1 MRNSEIW
8 FNGKAASEYGVR
20 HIEAYPEYN
29 RPERKADVFEVPGRS
44 GSVVFMQ
51 DAWNEIE
58 KQYDI
63 YCGDG
68 ERGSVPKEFYSLS
81 SWLNSADGYGRL
93 EDTYEPEI
101 FRLAYC
107 LGAYETE
114 NAFNRHGRATITFN
128 CRPEH
133 FLKTGAVYDLFDGTT
148 GAVRNP
154 TAFTAKPLFRLYK
167 NTGAGDGTLT
177 VVTGGKTYEIDIA
190 IPSSYG
196 WLYIDCE
203 TMHAYGTDGADC
215 NSMISCLDFPKLAGN
230 EPASISITSGYDISI
245 MPRWF
250 YI

>member
-1 MRNSEIW
+1 MLNSEIW

-20 HIEAYPEYN
+20 HVEAYPEMN
-29 RPERKADVFEVPGRS
+29 RPERKADIFDVPGRS

-51 DAWNEIE
+51 NAWNEIE
-58 KQYDI
+58 KQYEI
-63 YCGDG
+63 YAGDG
-68 ERGSVPKEFYSLS
+68 ERGSVPKELYKLS
-81 SWLNSADGYGRL
+81 FWLNSADGYAKL
-93 EDTYEPEI
+93 EDSYEPEI

-114 NAFNRHGRATITFN
+114 TAFNRHGRATLTFN

-133 FLKTGAVYDLFDGTT
+133 FLKTGAVFNLFDTYS

-154 TAFTAKPLFRLYK
+154 TPYTAKPLFRLYK
-167 NTGAGDGTLT
+167 ESGADDTTLT
-177 VVTGGKTYEIDIA
+177 VTSGGKTYEIDIA

-215 NSMISCLDFPKLAGN
+215 NSMISCIDFPELAGN
-230 EPASISITSGYDISI
+230 ETATISATSGYQVSI